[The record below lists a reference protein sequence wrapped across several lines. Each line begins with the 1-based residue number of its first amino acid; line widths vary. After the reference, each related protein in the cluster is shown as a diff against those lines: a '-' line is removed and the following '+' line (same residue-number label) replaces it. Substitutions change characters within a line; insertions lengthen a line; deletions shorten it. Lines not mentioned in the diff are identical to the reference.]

1 MHTQDGTRVT
11 EQRAGGARMTAPRRT
26 PPPRPVPAVPDPRS
40 RGALSPGSMA
50 AIQATAGNAAAAR
63 AVQRTVT
70 TQEPATGAQPQHQP
84 YEQTVAEY
92 LAAGGPQR
100 LYRAIRIESQVKRR
114 QGASASSVTATADG
128 NLGEGISAPAE
139 VKRIYQTLRQ
149 WPEGKDIEPVDPH
162 ATLTVAHHV
171 AGDNYGTQYI
181 SFSPSRERATTYSR
195 YNFKEGPAEN
205 LEYGQKP
212 RRVKQ
217 WAPVIEID
225 VSRLGSGTRLVNL
238 GNPAVHGQTN
248 LAERSDI
255 GSMATSDMEVLIK
268 GTVAAGAVTQ
278 VFGVED
284 AIREMD
290 LDARRH
296 LMERE
301 FRLGRREDD
310 REGWDGLFQ
319 ANVPEHLRQY
329 FQHLQEE
336 PEEVAAPPAAP
347 SRRRPASQSPVRPDE
362 ESGNVVRK
370 PKRKKKANPNLL
382 SFRDDE

>member
-11 EQRAGGARMTAPRRT
+11 EQRAGGARVTTPRRT
-26 PPPRPVPAVPDPRS
+26 PPPHPVPAVTDPRS

-50 AIQATAGNAAAAR
+50 AIQASAGNAAAAR
-63 AVQRTVT
+63 TVQRTAT
-70 TQEPATGAQPQHQP
+70 TQEPATGTQPQHQP

-92 LAAGGPQR
+92 LAAGGPQK

-114 QGASASSVTATADG
+114 QDASSVTARADG
-128 NLGEGISAPAE
+128 NLGEGISTSAE

-149 WPEGKDIEPVDPH
+149 WPEGRDIEPVDPH

-225 VSRLGSGTRLVNL
+225 VSGLGSGTRLVNL
-238 GNPAVHGQTN
+238 GDPAVHGQTN

-255 GSMATSDMEVLIK
+255 GSMATSDQEVLIK
-268 GTVAAGAVTQ
+268 GTIPAGAVTK

-290 LDARRH
+290 LDARRN

-301 FRLGRREDD
+301 FRLGRREND
-310 REGWDGLFQ
+310 RETWDSMFEG
-319 ANVPEHLRQY
+319 NVPEHLRQY

-336 PEEVAAPPAAP
+336 PEEMAPRPAAP
-347 SRRRPASQSPVRPDE
+347 SRRRPASQSPVRPDDE
-362 ESGNVVRK
+362 PGTVVRK
-370 PKRKKKANPNLL
+370 PKKKKKANPNLL